1 MRRVLFPACSAGL
14 LAVLGPGA
22 LAGQIDYR
30 NVDDD
35 RPTLTEDAY
44 PVERH
49 AWELLLPYRFERER
63 DGSRV
68 HTSELEI
75 EYGAFMNAHV
85 GVKALLAG
93 VRTPA
98 AAGLPAETD
107 WGLGGLRFFAL
118 YHFFTEGPVLP
129 AVSLRGDLGVPVG
142 NLAGDAVRGTAKLIV
157 TRSWGRTRLHVNVA
171 RGFGDEDAVG
181 PVEPL
186 PRWFWGSAIDH
197 TLFRQSL
204 LLLGEV
210 YLLESHGAGPTE
222 VNATVGARWQWS
234 PTAVLDVGVSRRL
247 RSEAGPDIALTAGLS
262 YTFALPGLMPSSR

>member
-1 MRRVLFPACSAGL
+1 MRRVLLPACSAGL
-14 LAVLGPGA
+14 LAVFGPGA
-22 LAGQIDYR
+22 LAAQIDYR
-30 NVDDD
+30 NIDDD

-44 PVERH
+44 PVERY
-49 AWELLLPYRFERER
+49 AWEVLLPYRFERER
-63 DGSRV
+63 DGSHV

-75 EYGAFMNAHV
+75 EYGALMNAHI

-98 AAGLPAETD
+98 VGSLPAETD
-107 WGLGGLRFFAL
+107 WGLGGLRVFAL
-118 YHFFTEGPVLP
+118 YNFFTEGPVLP
-129 AVSLRGDLGVPVG
+129 AVSLRGDVGVPVG

-181 PVEPL
+181 RVEPL

-204 LLLGEV
+204 LLVGEV
-210 YLLESHGAGPTE
+210 YALESHRAGPTE

-262 YTFALPGLMPSSR
+262 YTFALPGLMPNSR